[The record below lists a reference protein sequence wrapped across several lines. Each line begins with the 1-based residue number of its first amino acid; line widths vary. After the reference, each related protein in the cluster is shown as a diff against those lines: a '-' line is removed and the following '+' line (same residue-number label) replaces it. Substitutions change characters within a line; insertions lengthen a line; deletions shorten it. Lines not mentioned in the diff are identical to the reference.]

1 MPPRPGSGQSRMR
14 VFAVLQ
20 GRFDSVYRE
29 KKGRIV
35 RSKRRLGEHG
45 FDDNVFVLQ
54 RVWSYEV
61 VPDTRDS
68 PPRLQDIGQCG
79 RWPHCS
85 LPERE

>member
-1 MPPRPGSGQSRMR
+1 MR

-20 GRFDSVYRE
+20 GRFDSVYKE

-61 VPDTRDS
+61 VPDTRDR
-68 PPRLQDIGQCG
+68 PPRLEDIGQCG